1 MIKAYG
7 RLWKREL
14 VDWRKSGLYGT
25 FKYKAKNAQK
35 EKTVETNCWSQRG
48 IYVLYEG
55 YEAVYVGQA
64 GIGPTTNIGNRLKSH
79 KKDDW
84 QDRWDRFSWYGICS
98 INANGTIRNPK
109 ANEQETPARIID
121 DLEAIAIF
129 ISDTENKKFG
139 VLKAHKVEQK
149 PYADAPVS
157 ELSDR
162 TLLER
167 IYERLEDK
175 AIIVQK

>member
-14 VDWRKSGLYGT
+14 VNWRNSGLYGT
-25 FKYKAKNAQK
+25 FQYTPKNAQK
-35 EKTVETNCWSQRG
+35 AKTVETNCWSQRG

-55 YEAVYVGQA
+55 YEPVYVGQA
-64 GIGPTTNIGNRLKSH
+64 GTKANASIGNRLKDHTRGSF
-79 KKDDW
+79 
-84 QDRWDRFSWYGICS
+84 QDRWNRFSWYGICT
-98 INANGTIRNPK
+98 INTTNGIVKDIAKQTTVQPDQFIN
-109 ANEQETPARIID
+109 

-129 ISDTENKKFG
+129 VSDTENKLSGK
-139 VLKAHKVEQK
+139 LKARKVEQK

-162 TLLER
+162 TLLEK
-167 IYERLEDK
+167 IFERLDK
-175 AIIVQK
+175 